1 LEENPDLTPEIVA
14 DEEVYS
20 PSDDSFLIADHL
32 SVQKDG
38 YVLDMGTGT
47 GILAIKAVLLGAR
60 RALAVDINPNASR
73 CALRNAKS
81 NRLRD
86 QINVLTAD
94 LFSALREGTL
104 FDVILFNPP
113 YLRTKKSEER
123 RGWLERSW
131 AGGPNGMAVLNRFI
145 SKLATYLAADGRLFI
160 LHPSYGVR
168 STIKKLKEAGM
179 DTSMVVS
186 KRLFFERLLVLAA
199 RFQKTSRSG

>member
-1 LEENPDLTPEIVA
+1 MQENSDFTPRITV
-14 DEEVYS
+14 DDEVYS
-20 PSDDSFLIADHL
+20 PSDDSFLMVDHL

-81 NRLRD
+81 NSLRD

-94 LFSALREGTL
+94 LFSAVREGVL

-113 YLRTKKSEER
+113 YLRTKKGEEKQ
-123 RGWLERSW
+123 GWLERSW
-131 AGGPNGMAVLNRFI
+131 AGGPNGMSVLNRFI
-145 SKLATYLAADGRLFI
+145 SKLSAYLAANGRLFI
-160 LHPSYGVR
+160 LHPSYGLR

-179 DTSMVVS
+179 DTNMVVS

-199 RFQKTSRSG
+199 KFRKT